1 MEDKRRPFDR
11 RQAVLLLIAAAM
23 VIVFIPS
30 VYLPK
35 AGQLNSL
42 EASLEQS
49 RIELEA
55 MTARSARVP
64 VAAAELEN
72 LVPQYQ
78 LNLRRVP
85 QQDHTAEFLHEI
97 STVLA
102 EEQTKRRELIPGA
115 SRPGEGCIESPIAI
129 TFDSSFTGAYRTIS
143 RIEQLDRMSRM
154 DSIRISALPD
164 DSGLVRVEL
173 RLVIFHTNAATAG
186 SGATKGKVPA

>member
-1 MEDKRRPFDR
+1 MEGKRRPMDR

-23 VIVFIPS
+23 VIVFIPA

-35 AGQLNSL
+35 AGQLSSL
-42 EASLEQS
+42 EKTLEQS
-49 RIELEA
+49 RTELDA
-55 MTARSARVP
+55 LTVRSARVP
-64 VAAAELEN
+64 VAAAELEE

-129 TFDSSFTGAYRTIS
+129 IFDSSFTGAYRTIS
-143 RIEQLDRMSRM
+143 RIEQLERMSRM
-154 DSIRISALPD
+154 DSIRVSALPD

-173 RLVIFHTNAATAG
+173 RLVIFHTNAASG
-186 SGATKGKVPA
+186 SGAAKGKVPA